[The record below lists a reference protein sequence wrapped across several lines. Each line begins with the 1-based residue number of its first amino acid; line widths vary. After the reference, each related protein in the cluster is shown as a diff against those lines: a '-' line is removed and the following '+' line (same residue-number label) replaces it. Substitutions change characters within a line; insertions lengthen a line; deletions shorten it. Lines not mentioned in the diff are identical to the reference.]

1 MRSLWPS
8 LSDIRQQEMHLLF
21 IYEDDGS
28 VMRSVPRIHFL
39 DELKRAGHTLTIFN
53 PLEYPDVEQFNE
65 ALVKAACTV
74 SADLMVSLHGDELV
88 KPETVGQFKRRG
100 IPTLLLCSDNLQ
112 APFMQR
118 QIAPLFDLVWLT
130 SFETMP
136 LFKSWGCTCI
146 FLPYAANP
154 HVFQPRFTAEIP
166 TVGFIGTPY
175 GTRVMKIN
183 DLLKVGV
190 PCSLYSDHLLNGPSS
205 SGQAT
210 RMPSKKKPLVRSDSN
225 DLDLIKFPIGR
236 RILWSKV
243 KKKFASRSQLLESD
257 HLHIHPSISF
267 EEMNRLYSNFA
278 LSLGITEVW
287 DTYLLRKPVHK
298 IHLRTFEIP
307 MCGGLQFAPYI
318 DELAGYFED
327 GKEIVLYHTKEEYI
341 DKAQFYLQ
349 SNMSHTRQRLKQAA
363 RQRAESEHTWIN
375 RFHAVFAKLC
385 LR

>member
-1 MRSLWPS
+1 
-8 LSDIRQQEMHLLF
+8 MHLLF

-28 VMRSVPRIHFL
+28 VMRSVPRVHFL
-39 DELKRAGHTLTIFN
+39 DELKRAGHTLTVFN
-53 PLEYPDVEQFNE
+53 PLAYSDVEQFNE
-65 ALVKAACTV
+65 ALAKAAGAV

-88 KPETVGQFKRRG
+88 KPETVGRFKQRG

-154 HVFQPRFTAEIP
+154 HVFRPRFTAEIP

-183 DLLKVGV
+183 DLLKGGV
-190 PCSLYSDHLLNGPSS
+190 PCSLYSDHLLNGPP
-205 SGQAT
+205 SGQAIRT
-210 RMPSKKKPLVRSDSN
+210 PSQNKPLVRIDRG
-225 DLDLIKFPIGR
+225 DLDLMKFPIGR

-243 KKKFASRSQLLESD
+243 KKKFTSRPQLLESD
-257 HLHIHPSISF
+257 HLHIHPSVSF
-267 EEMNRLYSNFA
+267 EEMNRLYSDFA

-287 DTYLLRKPVHK
+287 DTYLLRTPVHK

-327 GKEIVLYHTKEEYI
+327 GKEIVLYRTKEEYI
-341 DKAQFYLQ
+341 DKAKFYLH
-349 SNMSHTRQRLKQAA
+349 SNKSNERMNMKINA
-363 RQRAESEHTWIN
+363 RKRAEQEHTWIN
-375 RFHAVFAKLC
+375 RFNDVFKAMSLHHTIHHT
-385 LR
+385 RS